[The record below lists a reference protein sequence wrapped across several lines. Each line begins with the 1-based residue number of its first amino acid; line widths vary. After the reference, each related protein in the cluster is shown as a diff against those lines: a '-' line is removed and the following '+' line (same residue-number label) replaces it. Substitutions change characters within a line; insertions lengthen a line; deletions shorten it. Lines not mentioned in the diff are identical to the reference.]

1 MRTGYRWFLRERRM
15 ASTTVHT
22 RKRVATRARMR
33 IASRHCFTELWSD
46 RTSLGPGVEEL
57 WGERV
62 WLLFQDES
70 VGKLPAA
77 MVLPLGGSEGTGGA
91 VVRPLMVAGVVGEA
105 FAGTGYVGRAP
116 VGVGSTE
123 GAAVEVSS
131 ADRASMT
138 VGSVDRT
145 SVEVGSVVR
154 ASVTAGS
161 VDVASVDVGS
171 VGVASVDTGSVG
183 VASVDTGSV
192 DAASMPAGPMDRASA
207 VADSV
212 IVSSLRITVTGSLV
226 RGSSVTEIPCV
237 ASFMLGFPVAAPPAS
252 RTVESLVAISRVT
265 GSGVAVPA
273 VSLCPNVPNEAR
285 SWGLEDMGSV

>member
-1 MRTGYRWFLRERRM
+1 M

-46 RTSLGPGVEEL
+46 RTSRGPGVEEL

-171 VGVASVDTGSVG
+171 VGVASVDTGSV
-183 VASVDTGSV
+183 

-237 ASFMLGFPVAAPPAS
+237 ASFMLRFPVAAPPAS

>member
-1 MRTGYRWFLRERRM
+1 M

-171 VGVASVDTGSVG
+171 VGVASVDTGSV
-183 VASVDTGSV
+183 

>member
-1 MRTGYRWFLRERRM
+1 M

-171 VGVASVDTGSVG
+171 VGVASVDTGSV
-183 VASVDTGSV
+183 

-237 ASFMLGFPVAAPPAS
+237 ASFMLRFPVAAPPAS

-265 GSGVAVPA
+265 DSGVAVPA